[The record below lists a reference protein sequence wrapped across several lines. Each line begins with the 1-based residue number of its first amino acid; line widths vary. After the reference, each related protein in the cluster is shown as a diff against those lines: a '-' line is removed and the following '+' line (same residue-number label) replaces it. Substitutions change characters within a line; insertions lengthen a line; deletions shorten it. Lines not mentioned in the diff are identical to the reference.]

1 MDNRRLR
8 RVAVLASLSLVTA
21 ALGSLAID
29 APATA
34 AGDGHARPSPH
45 LRHAKPLIH
54 NPLLNGRDDPG
65 TAAEPNIT
73 ALCAAELGARNPY
86 ANPAPNVDA
95 IVGDTV
101 VTVGTQTGCA
111 AAQNETTVA
120 VNPSNPRNVVAGSN
134 DYRVFNTRENRN
146 DGSGWA
152 YTSMDSGRTWTNVQ
166 LPHLTFQ
173 TGATGALSDMD
184 SAGDPAIAF
193 GPHNSVYYANI
204 VFSRL
209 NLGSGIVVSASRDGG
224 LTWGE
229 PSIVQLDGVDANGN
243 GTNTD
248 VFNDKEWIGV
258 DPHSG
263 AVYVSWTRFDAT
275 ASPIVVSKSVNGG
288 STWSARSPVSPTV
301 ASFTPGGIT
310 PFDQGSFPLVGSD
323 GSLFIA
329 YEGAVCKTLACD
341 QAGDHDAVVVAK
353 STNGGSSFV
362 NREVAIDYDFPN
374 NADVG
379 RSTLTGENFRNN
391 SFPSFAIDPTSN
403 RLYVTWADDR
413 NGVYDAAGNSVR
425 TNGDVLVSTSA
436 NGVQWKAPIT
446 LGSAQDE
453 VFPAV
458 AAYDGRV
465 AVSYYTRKYD
475 PNGVGLDVGMSTAN
489 GIGSLRAARIARVT
503 TQTSN
508 PQVQFVALGA
518 VTGQVLQ
525 GVFIGDYT
533 GLAMGRDL
541 IAHPT
546 WTDFRG
552 KPTLAGSTPNQEVY
566 SQAVRLR

>member
-1 MDNRRLR
+1 M
-8 RVAVLASLSLVTA
+8 ASLSLVTA
-21 ALGSLAID
+21 ALGSLAVN
-29 APATA
+29 APAIA
-34 AGDGHARPSPH
+34 ATDGHARPSPH
-45 LRHAKPLIH
+45 LRHARPLIH
-54 NPLLNGRDDPG
+54 NPVLNGRNDPG
-65 TAAEPNIT
+65 TAAEPNVA
-73 ALCAAELGARNPY
+73 ALCAGQLGTPNPF
-86 ANPAPNVDA
+86 ANPVPNVDA

-101 VTVGTQTGCA
+101 VPVGTQAGCA
-111 AAQNETTVA
+111 AAQNETPVA
-120 VNPSNPRNVVAGSN
+120 VNPSNPRNLVAGSN

-152 YTSMDSGRTWTNVQ
+152 YTSMDAGKTWTNVQ

-209 NLGSGIVVSASRDGG
+209 NLGSGIAVSASHDGG

-229 PSIVQLDGVDANGN
+229 PSIVQLDGVDASGN
-243 GTNTD
+243 GTSTD

-258 DPHSG
+258 DQHSG
-263 AVYVSWTRFDAT
+263 AVYVSWTRFDAS

-288 STWSARSPVSPTV
+288 SSWSARRPVSPTA
-301 ASFTPGGIT
+301 ASFAPGGIT
-310 PFDQGSFPLVGSD
+310 PYDQGSFPLIGSD

-329 YEGAVCKTLACD
+329 YEGAVCQTLACD
-341 QAGDHDAVVVAK
+341 QAGDHDAVVMAK

-362 NREVAIDYDFPN
+362 NREVAINYDFPFN
-374 NADVG
+374 PDVENQ
-379 RSTLTGENFRNN
+379 TLTGENFRIN
-391 SFPSFAIDPTSN
+391 SFPSLAIDPTSN
-403 RLYVTWADDR
+403 RLYVSWADDR
-413 NGVYDAAGNSVR
+413 NGTYDSAGNSVR
-425 TNGDVLVSTSA
+425 TNGDVFVSTSS
-436 NGVQWKAPIT
+436 NGVQWQKPIT
-446 LGSAQDE
+446 LGSSQDE

-458 AAYDGRV
+458 TAYDGRV

-475 PNGVGLDVGMSTAN
+475 PNGIGLDVGINTGN
-489 GIGSLRAARIARVT
+489 GMGRLKDSRIARVT

-508 PQVQFVALGA
+508 PQVQFVGIGA
-518 VTGQVLQ
+518 VSGKVLQ
-525 GVFIGDYT
+525 GLFIGDYT

-552 KPTLAGSTPNQEVY
+552 NPTLAGSTPNQEVY
-566 SQAVRLR
+566 SQAVHLH

>member
-1 MDNRRLR
+1 MNHGTHR
-8 RVAVLASLSLVTA
+8 RVAALASLSLVFGA
-21 ALGSLAID
+21 MASLAIN

-34 AGDGHARPSPH
+34 AGSGHARSEAH
-45 LRHAKPLIH
+45 MRHNKPLAH
-54 NPLLNGRDDPG
+54 NRLLNGKDGDV
-65 TAAEPNIT
+65 TAGDTNIA
-73 ALCAAELGARNPY
+73 ALCASLLGAPSPY

-101 VTVGTQTGCA
+101 VTAGSQTGCA
-111 AAQNETTVA
+111 AAQNETTVS
-120 VNPSNPRNVVAGSN
+120 VNPSNPRNLVAGSN

-152 YTSMDSGRTWTNVQ
+152 YTSMDSGRTWRNVQ

-193 GPHNSVYYANI
+193 GPNNTVYYANI

-209 NLGSGIVVSASRDGG
+209 GFGNGIVVSASRDGG
-224 LTWGE
+224 RTWGD

-243 GTNTD
+243 DTPTD
-248 VFNDKEWIGV
+248 IFNDKEWIGV
-258 DPHSG
+258 DQRSG
-263 AVYVSWTRFDAT
+263 AVYVSWTRFDAS
-275 ASPIVVSKSVNGG
+275 ASPIVVSKSVDGG
-288 STWSARSPVSPTV
+288 STWSTRTPVSPTV

-310 PFDQGSFPLVGSD
+310 PFDQGSFPLVGRD

-329 YEGAVCKTLACD
+329 YEAAVCQTLACN
-341 QAGDHDAVVVAK
+341 QASDHDAVIVAK
-353 STNGGSSFV
+353 STDGGSSFV
-362 NREVAIDYDFPN
+362 NREVAANYDFPF

-379 RSTLTGENFRNN
+379 RSTLTGENFRIN
-391 SFPSFAIDPTSN
+391 SFPSFAIDPVTN

-413 NGVYDAAGNSVR
+413 NGAYDTAGNSVK
-425 TNGDVLVSTSA
+425 TNGDVFVSTST
-436 NGVQWKAPIT
+436 NGVSWQAPVR

-458 AAYDGRV
+458 AAYGGRV
-465 AVSYYTRKYD
+465 ALSYYTRKFD
-475 PNGVGLDVGMSTAN
+475 PNGIGLDVGISN
-489 GIGSLRAARIARVT
+489 GESLRDLRGARVARVT

-508 PQVQFVALGA
+508 PQVQFVGIGA

-525 GVFIGDYT
+525 GLFIGDYT
-533 GLAMGRDL
+533 GIAMGSDL
-541 IAHPT
+541 VAHPV

-566 SQAVRLR
+566 SQAVRLQ

>member
-1 MDNRRLR
+1 MDNGRLR
-8 RVAVLASLSLVTA
+8 RVAIVASLSLVTA
-21 ALGSLAID
+21 ALGALGVDASAI
-29 APATA
+29 AAT
-34 AGDGHARPSPH
+34 DGHARPSPH
-45 LRHAKPLIH
+45 LRHARPLTH
-54 NPLLNGRDDPG
+54 NPVLNGRNDRE
-65 TAAEPNIT
+65 TAAEPNVT
-73 ALCAAELGARNPY
+73 ALCAGQLGAPNPFG
-86 ANPAPNVDA
+86 NPVPNVDV

-101 VTVGTQTGCA
+101 APTRSWKGCA
-111 AAQNETTVA
+111 AAQDETTVA

-134 DYRVFNTRENRN
+134 DYRVFNTRVNGN
-146 DGSGWA
+146 DASGWA
-152 YTSMDSGRTWTNVQ
+152 YTSMDAGKTWMNVQ

-209 NLGSGIVVSASRDGG
+209 NLGGGIVVSASHDGG

-229 PSIVQLDGVDANGN
+229 PSIVQLDGVDASGN
-243 GTNTD
+243 GTSTD

-258 DPHSG
+258 DQRSG

-288 STWSARSPVSPTV
+288 ATWSARRPVSPTV
-301 ASFTPGGIT
+301 ASFAPGGIT
-310 PFDQGSFPLVGSD
+310 PYDQGSFPVVGSD

-329 YEGAVCKTLACD
+329 YAGAVCQTLACG

-362 NREVAIDYDFPN
+362 NREVAINYDFPVN
-374 NADVG
+374 PDVEDQ
-379 RSTLTGENFRNN
+379 TLTGENFRIN
-391 SFPSFAIDPTSN
+391 SFPSLAIDPTSD
-403 RLYVTWADDR
+403 RLYVSWADDR
-413 NGVYDAAGNSVR
+413 NGTYDSAGHSVR
-425 TNGDVLVSTSA
+425 TNGDVFVSTSS
-436 NGVQWKAPIT
+436 NGVQWQRPIT
-446 LGSAQDE
+446 LGSSQDE

-458 AAYDGRV
+458 AAYGGRV

-475 PNGVGLDVGMSTAN
+475 PNGIGLDVGISTGN
-489 GIGSLRAARIARVT
+489 GMGRLKNSRVARVT

-508 PQVQFVALGA
+508 PQVQFVGIGA
-518 VTGQVLQ
+518 VSGKVLQ
-525 GVFIGDYT
+525 GMFIGDYT
-533 GLAMGRDL
+533 GLAMGSDL

-552 KPTLAGSTPNQEVY
+552 NPTLAGSTPNQEVY
-566 SQAVRLR
+566 SQAVHLH

>member
-1 MDNRRLR
+1 MDNGRLR
-8 RVAVLASLSLVTA
+8 RVAIVASLSLVTA
-21 ALGSLAID
+21 ALGSLAVN
-29 APATA
+29 APAIA
-34 AGDGHARPSPH
+34 ATDGHARPSPH
-45 LRHAKPLIH
+45 LRHARSLIH
-54 NPLLNGRDDPG
+54 NPVLNGQGDPG
-65 TAAEPNIT
+65 TAAEPNVA
-73 ALCAAELGARNPY
+73 ALCARQLRRPNPF
-86 ANPAPNVDA
+86 ANPFPNVDA

-101 VTVGTQTGCA
+101 VPVGTQTGCA
-111 AAQNETTVA
+111 AAQNETPVA
-120 VNPSNPRNVVAGSN
+120 VNPSNPRNLVAGSN
-134 DYRVFNTRENRN
+134 DYRVFNTREQRN
-146 DGSGWA
+146 DSSGWA
-152 YTSMDSGRTWTNVQ
+152 YTSMDAGKTWANVQ

-209 NLGSGIVVSASRDGG
+209 NLGTGIVVSASHDGG

-229 PSIVQLDGVDANGN
+229 PSIVQLDGVDPSGN

-248 VFNDKEWIGV
+248 VFNDKDWIGV
-258 DPHSG
+258 DQHSG
-263 AVYVSWTRFDAT
+263 AVYVSWTRFDAS

-288 STWSARSPVSPTV
+288 SSWNARRPVSPTV
-301 ASFTPGGIT
+301 ASFAPGGIT
-310 PFDQGSFPLVGSD
+310 PFDQGSFPVVGSD

-329 YEGAVCKTLACD
+329 YEGAVCQTLACD
-341 QAGDHDAVVVAK
+341 QAGDHDAVVMAK

-362 NREVAIDYDFPN
+362 NKEVAINYDFPFN
-374 NADVG
+374 PDAQTQ
-379 RSTLTGENFRNN
+379 TLTGENFRIN
-391 SFPSFAIDPTSN
+391 SYPSLAIDPTSN
-403 RLYVTWADDR
+403 RLYVSWADDR
-413 NGVYDAAGNSVR
+413 NGTYDSAGNSVR
-425 TNGDVLVSTSA
+425 TNGDVLVSTSP
-436 NGVQWKAPIT
+436 NGLQWQKPIT
-446 LGSAQDE
+446 LGSSQDE

-475 PNGVGLDVGMSTAN
+475 PKGIGLDVAINTGN
-489 GIGSLRAARIARVT
+489 GIGALKDSRIARVT

-508 PQVQFVALGA
+508 PQVQFVGVGA
-518 VTGQVLQ
+518 VSGKVLQ
-525 GVFIGDYT
+525 GVFIGDYN

-552 KPTLAGSTPNQEVY
+552 NPTLAGSTPNQEVY
-566 SQAVRLR
+566 SQAVQLH